1 MGLKNPIGTII
12 KFWGQKREIV
22 GVTADFNFESLYQQV
37 KPAFFQAYPV
47 GPSVMVRLRTGS
59 ESQAIAGIR
68 AAFRRFNP
76 GMAFD
81 YAYLDEDYAHWYA
94 SEIRVGV
101 LTRYFAGLAIII
113 SCLGLFG
120 LAAFT
125 AQKRKK
131 EIGIRKVIGASTVR
145 VAYLLTWEFLALVLV
160 AITMAFPLVLLGM
173 HKWLDAFAYRAPM
186 GLDIFLYTAVAAIG
200 ITLATIAFQAIK
212 AATANPA
219 ESLRTE

>member
-1 MGLKNPIGTII
+1 
-12 KFWGQKREIV
+12 
-22 GVTADFNFESLYQQV
+22 
-37 KPAFFQAYPV
+37 
-47 GPSVMVRLRTGS
+47 
-59 ESQAIAGIR
+59 
-68 AAFRRFNP
+68 
-76 GMAFD
+76 MAFD

-131 EIGIRKVIGASTVR
+131 EIGIRKVVGASTVR

-160 AITMAFPLVLLGM
+160 SIAMAFPLVLLGM

-186 GLDIFLYTAVAAIG
+186 GLDIFLYTAMAAIG